1 MPLLEVRNLKAYYL
15 TSRGPVKAVDNVSFD
30 LERGESM
37 GLAGES
43 GCGKSTLGF
52 ALINLLPPPGKIV
65 DGSIKID
72 GIEVVGKPDEELRRE
87 VRWKKISMIFQGAMN
102 ALNPVLTIGD
112 QLSEPLIYHQGVSKE
127 EATERVKE
135 HLELV
140 GLDPDIYKRYP
151 HELSGGMKQR
161 AVIAMALLEHPDVIV
176 ADEPTTALDV
186 IVQAQILNLLKSLKK
201 KLNLSI
207 IFISHDLAVISEI
220 ADRLAIMYAGEIV
233 EIGPS
238 ENLYLNPRHPYTQ
251 KLLGAIPRLKKK
263 VERLEF
269 IPGAPPNLIHPP
281 SGCRFHPRCPYR
293 FEPCDKEEPPFI
305 EVEPGHYVRCHLFAK
320 R

>member
-30 LERGESM
+30 LERGESL

-161 AVIAMALLEHPDVIV
+161 AVIAMALLEHPDVII